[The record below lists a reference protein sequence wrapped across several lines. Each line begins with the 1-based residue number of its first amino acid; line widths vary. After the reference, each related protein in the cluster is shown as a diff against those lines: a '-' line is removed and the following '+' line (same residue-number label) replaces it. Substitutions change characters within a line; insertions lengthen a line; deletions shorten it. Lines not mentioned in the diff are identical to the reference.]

1 MPILIKLV
9 LYILAFGQVAV
20 LFASA
25 IGLGCWLL
33 IVCVR
38 AIAWRF
44 TTDPGSS
51 ANQES
56 PVVPP
61 PESLRFLS
69 AHSRVE
75 ARFNPS

>member
-25 IGLGCWLL
+25 IGLVCWLL

-44 TTDPGSS
+44 TTDPGNS
-51 ANQES
+51 ANL
-56 PVVPP
+56 PRLP
-61 PESLRFLS
+61 LLL
-69 AHSRVE
+69 VE
-75 ARFNPS
+75 APARLRLKSRRS